1 MHSVRVSKTD
11 PNAYLSLSEST
22 VKSHVSSLM
31 AKLGCTSR
39 LQIALNAFER
49 GLAVPPQPPAPLG

>member
-1 MHSVRVSKTD
+1 MLRGDD
-11 PNAYLSLSEST
+11 PEFLISQVLLWL
-22 VKSHVSSLM
+22 VLQ
-31 AKLGCTSR
+31 KLGCTSR